1 MARFAGSPLNRA
13 RYDFSPSIQYQQVPG
28 TSAASQS
35 AGSVVPGMYNQLA
48 QTGWQPGDTLAN
60 SIANRANEKTSAI
73 NADALVRRYQIQGDA
88 TKEAAKIQSEAA
100 KDAYAKQAQ
109 GSMMGS
115 AFGAIG
121 SIAVGLMGSDR
132 TIKNTIETIDN
143 ALGTLRDLRP
153 VTFYYNEEY
162 SSSPERLHH
171 GFIAQEYAKV
181 LPDAT
186 YFDESTEKLCIDT
199 GELIALLVRSVQQL
213 ETRISHMEAVQ
224 ALVGVK

>member
-13 RYDFSPSIQYQQVPG
+13 RYDFSPSIQYQQMPG

-35 AGSVVPGMYNQLA
+35 AGSVVPAMYNQLS
-48 QTGWQPGDTLAN
+48 QTGWQPGETLAN
-60 SIANRANEKTSAI
+60 SITNRANEKMSAM
-73 NADALVRRYQIQGDA
+73 NADSLIRQNELASAARI
-88 TKEAAKIQSEAA
+88 KAAKIQS
-100 KDAYAKQAQ
+100 DAMKSSYQKQAS
-109 GSMMGS
+109 GSM
-115 AFGAIG
+115 FG
-121 SIAVGLMGSDR
+121 SILGAVGSIGVGLLSDER
-132 TIKNTIETIDN
+132 TKNTIETIDN
-143 ALGTLRDLRP
+143 ALGTLRNLRP

-186 YFDESTEKLCIDT
+186 YFDESIEKMCIDT

-224 ALVGVK
+224 ALAGVK

>member
-1 MARFAGSPLNRA
+1 MARFAGSPLSRM
-13 RYDFSPSIQYQQVPG
+13 RYDLSPSIQYQRVPG

-35 AGSVVPGMYNQLA
+35 AGSVVPAMYNQLA
-48 QTGWQPGDTLAN
+48 KTGWQPGATLAN
-60 SIANRANEKTSAI
+60 SLKNRANEKHSAI
-73 NADALVRRYQIQGDA
+73 SADASVRSQEIASAARV
-88 TKEAAKIQSEAA
+88 KAAKIQSKAIKSAA
-100 KDAYAKQAQ
+100 QKQAQ
-109 GSMMGS
+109 GSM
-115 AFGAIG
+115 FG
-121 SIAVGLMGSDR
+121 SILGAVGSIGVGLLSDES
-132 TIKNTIETIDN
+132 TKNTIKTLDN

-186 YFDESTEKLCIDT
+186 YFDESIGKMCIDT

>member
-1 MARFAGSPLNRA
+1 M
-13 RYDFSPSIQYQQVPG
+13 I
-28 TSAASQS
+28 
-35 AGSVVPGMYNQLA
+35 
-48 QTGWQPGDTLAN
+48 
-60 SIANRANEKTSAI
+60 
-73 NADALVRRYQIQGDA
+73 
-88 TKEAAKIQSEAA
+88 
-100 KDAYAKQAQ
+100 
-109 GSMMGS
+109 GS

-132 TIKNTIETIDN
+132 TMKNTIETIDN

-186 YFDESTEKLCIDT
+186 YFDESIEKMCIDT

>member
-1 MARFAGSPLNRA
+1 MARFAGSPLSRM
-13 RYDFSPSIQYQQVPG
+13 RYDFSPSIQYQRASG

-35 AGSVVPGMYNQLA
+35 AGSILPALYNQYA
-48 QTGWQPGDTLAN
+48 QTGWQPGDTLAT
-60 SIANRANEKTSAI
+60 SLANRANEKVTAI
-73 NADALVRRYQIQGDA
+73 NADSLVRQNEIASDA
-88 TKEAAKIQSEAA
+88 RIKAAKIQSDAA
-100 KDAYAKQAQ
+100 KSSYQKQAK
-109 GSMMGS
+109 GNM
-115 AFGAIG
+115 FG
-121 SIAVGLMGSDR
+121 SILGAVGSIGVGLLSDER
-132 TIKNTIETIDN
+132 TKNTIETIDN

-186 YFDESTEKLCIDT
+186 YFDESVEKMCIDT